1 MQRNSKAKNILAVL
15 VIVFLV
21 GQLFF
26 VPKTYVNSRIVTAL
40 QAPFIFIRSILARE
54 NITHQLVGL
63 QLENQDLRAQIEI
76 LRNRPAVIKDGGIT
90 MILAKVYSNYPV
102 NNANKILVHA
112 GTDSGLEIG
121 AVATTGEGI
130 FLGEVVEVFDKIS
143 VVRTIFDPDWELPVK
158 IGASRVDALLV
169 SGILPKLTLISK
181 NKTVSVG
188 APIYLADKN
197 YPYGLTIGTV
207 SEVVASENER
217 FDSALLSTPYEK
229 SGLDAIY
236 IRLSN

>member
-26 VPKTYVNSRIVTAL
+26 VPKTYVNSKLVTAL
-40 QAPFIFIRSILARE
+40 QAPFIFVHSILVKE
-54 NITHQLVGL
+54 NIRHQLVEL
-63 QLENQDLRAQIEI
+63 QLENQDLRAQIEL
-76 LRNRPAVIKDGGIT
+76 LRSRPGIVMDGEEA
-90 MILAKVYSNYPV
+90 MVFAKVYSNYPV
-102 NNANKILVHA
+102 NNANQILVHA
-112 GTDSGLEIG
+112 GANSGIKLG

-130 FLGEVVEVFDKIS
+130 FIGEVIEVFDKMS

-158 IGASRVDALLV
+158 IGAGRVDALLV
-169 SGILPKLTLISK
+169 SGVLPKLTLISK

-197 YPYGLTIGTV
+197 YPYGLTVGIV
-207 SEVVASENER
+207 SEIEASENER

-229 SGLDAIY
+229 SGLDAVY
-236 IRLSN
+236 IRLSD